1 MGLHFAICDDEPAQ
15 TALLKQMVLRWAG
28 ENGRRVEADC
38 FSSAEAFLFRYEEAP
53 SYDFLLLD
61 IEMGEMNGVELAS
74 GIRSRNREI
83 QIIFI
88 TGYMEYLAAGYD
100 VEALH
105 YLLKPVTEEK
115 LFSVLD
121 RGCEKLKQREKAL
134 LLENGEEMI
143 RLPLYEI
150 RWAEVR
156 RNYITIHAGED
167 ITVKKTLSQLEA
179 ELDDSFF
186 RAGRS
191 YLVNLR
197 YVRKIT
203 KTDLYLKDGTA
214 VPLSRG
220 LYEAA
225 NRAFIR
231 NF

>member
-1 MGLHFAICDDEPAQ
+1 M
-15 TALLKQMVLRWAG
+15 
-28 ENGRRVEADC
+28 
-38 FSSAEAFLFRYEEAP
+38 
-53 SYDFLLLD
+53 
-61 IEMGEMNGVELAS
+61 
-74 GIRSRNREI
+74 
-83 QIIFI
+83 
-88 TGYMEYLAAGYD
+88 
-100 VEALH
+100 
-105 YLLKPVTEEK
+105 
-115 LFSVLD
+115 
-121 RGCEKLKQREKAL
+121 AL
-134 LLENGEEMI
+134 LLENGEGMI

-156 RNYITIHAGED
+156 RNYITIHADED

-225 NRAFIR
+225 NRVFIR